1 VPAKHGEGRYFPDEA
16 TLDRLETDGR
26 IVARYAHGRNP
37 NGSSRDIAGV
47 TNEGRN
53 VVGLMPHPEHA
64 VDPGL
69 VGGIDGRGFFTSLLR
84 ATSMRGTLHLHT
96 VPDMV
101 GIRKLVQPVLD
112 RMWQSNFAK
121 RFGEGDRQAVVR
133 AGRRVL
139 DKEPVTANA
148 LRKALVER
156 FPEPDPLS
164 MTVLLQVSD
173 ILVQI
178 PPTRIWGSG
187 HAPVLARI
195 GNWIAPPK
203 PAITRKDLVLRYLGA
218 FGPASVADMQTWC
231 GLTRLDADF
240 AALDMLY
247 ARGLRSVGIVW
258 SRNNIFGNGV
268 PFTFPGTPD
277 HGDGLTERGIELV
290 RVCNA
295 RGLMVDLSHLNE
307 KGFWDVARTSTKPL
321 VASHSNVH
329 AIAGS
334 PRNLTDRQLDAIA
347 ESKGLVGL
355 NFASGFLREDG
366 QHTSR
371 GTTVEM
377 AIRHLDYM
385 LGRLG
390 EDGVGIGSDF
400 DGCTLP
406 EDIGDASG
414 LPNLIAAMERAGY
427 GAELIARITHR
438 NWIDL
443 LERTWGR

>member
-1 VPAKHGEGRYFPDEA
+1 MPAFPVFDGHNDTLLRLVEA
-16 TLDRLETDGR
+16 DRKNEKADFF
-26 IVARYAHGRNP
+26 
-37 NGSSRDIAGV
+37 AGV
-47 TNEGRN
+47 GEFHLDMPKAKAGGFAGGLFAMFTPNPEGAS
-53 VVGLMPHPEHA
+53 GA
-64 VDPGL
+64 L
-69 VGGIDGRGFFTSLLR
+69 VGRPTMGAPIERERAEHYTYAMMDKGDALIAASDGGMRLCTSAADIR
-84 ATSMRGTLHLHT
+84 TAMADG
-96 VPDMV
+96 VMAMV
-101 GIRKLVQPVLD
+101 YHI
-112 RMWQSNFAK
+112 
-121 RFGEGDRQAVVR
+121 EGAEV
-133 AGRRVL
+133 
-139 DKEPVTANA
+139 
-148 LRKALVER
+148 
-156 FPEPDPLS
+156 
-164 MTVLLQVSD
+164 
-173 ILVQI
+173 I
-178 PPTRIWGSG
+178 
-187 HAPVLARI
+187 
-195 GNWIAPPK
+195 
-203 PAITRKDLVLRYLGA
+203 
-218 FGPASVADMQTWC
+218 
-231 GLTRLDADF
+231 DADF

-427 GAELIARITHR
+427 GADLIARITHR